1 MRVMGFSAFTMDG
14 LTKKVNKFLAES
26 RVKVVDIKH
35 ALSTSECTALVMY
48 EGNPRAPHPM
58 EE

>member
-1 MRVMGFSAFTMDG
+1 MRVIGFSAFTMEG

-35 ALSTSECTALVMY
+35 GLSTSECTALIMY
-48 EGNPRAPHPM
+48 EGNPRIPHTM

>member
-1 MRVMGFSAFTMDG
+1 MRVIGFSAFTMEG
-14 LTKKVNKFLAES
+14 LAKKVNKWLAES

-35 ALSTSECTALVMY
+35 GLSTTECTALIIY
-48 EGNPRAPHPM
+48 EGSPRTPHPM